1 MRERTAIDAGL
12 ANYIKTSIVPVK
24 LVIWIGDSRKRV
36 REFPDRPRAR
46 AGFELWAVQQGYDP
60 SDWKP
65 MSLVGPGVHEIRV
78 HGNGEYRVIYIARF
92 EEAIYVLHAFEKKTR
107 RTSRLDLDLARHRF
121 RVLISERT
129 R

>member
-1 MRERTAIDAGL
+1 M
-12 ANYIKTSIVPVK
+12 KS
-24 LVIWIGDSRKRV
+24 VIWIGDSRKRV
-36 REFPDRPRAR
+36 QGFPDRARAR

-65 MSLVGPGVHEIRV
+65 MSSVGPGVQEIRV
-78 HGNGEYRVIYIARF
+78 HADGEYRVIYIARF
-92 EEAIYVLHAFEKKTR
+92 DEAIYVLHAFEKKTR

-121 RVLISERT
+121 HVLISERK